1 MPTDKINE
9 AKMAEQAI
17 RPESDLLNFFPK
29 KPFIKKP
36 IRGKSG
42 TKPTNLI
49 ILIL

>member
-1 MPTDKINE
+1 MNDAKI
-9 AKMAEQAI
+9 AEQAI
-17 RPESDLLNFFPK
+17 KPESDLLNFLPK

-42 TKPTNLI
+42 IKPTNLI